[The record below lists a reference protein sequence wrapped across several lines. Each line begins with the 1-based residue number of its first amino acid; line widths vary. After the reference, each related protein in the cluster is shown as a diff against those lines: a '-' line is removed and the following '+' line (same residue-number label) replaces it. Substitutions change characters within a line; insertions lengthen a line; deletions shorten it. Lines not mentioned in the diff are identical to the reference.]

1 MEYVIP
7 GKERRNGKCFAY
19 RGRFRLTPLEI
30 FKEVPLH
37 TTDRRIAQ
45 KRLRE
50 IVQELQDERAGFI
63 RPKKQ
68 REAVQR
74 AVSEHIE
81 AFIAERYA
89 VGRDEKYVRE
99 LKKKLAALASECR
112 WKFIADITPESFCAW
127 RRRQTKSTKSL
138 NEYLSAIGGW
148 LNWLKPAVGPNPLR
162 FVGRTRTASGW
173 RGKRRAVT

>member
-7 GKERRNGKCFAY
+7 GKKRRNGKRSPY
-19 RGRFRLTPLEI
+19 RGRFRLTPLEK

-99 LKKKLAALASECR
+99 LKKSWRPWLRSAGGSLLPIS
-112 WKFIADITPESFCAW
+112 
-127 RRRQTKSTKSL
+127 RRRVSVRGAAGKPNHRRLLTSIYL
-138 NEYLSAIGGW
+138 LSADC
-148 LNWLKPAVGPNPLR
+148 
-162 FVGRTRTASGW
+162 
-173 RGKRRAVT
+173 

>member
-7 GKERRNGKCFAY
+7 GKKRRNGKRSPY
-19 RGRFRLTPLEI
+19 RGRFRLTPLEK

-99 LKKKLAALASECR
+99 LKKKLAALGFGVPVEVYCGYHAGEFLCV
-112 WKFIADITPESFCAW
+112 APQANQITEDS
-127 RRRQTKSTKSL
+127 
-138 NEYLSAIGGW
+138 
-148 LNWLKPAVGPNPLR
+148 
-162 FVGRTRTASGW
+162 
-173 RGKRRAVT
+173 

>member
-7 GKERRNGKCFAY
+7 GKKRRNGKRSPY
-19 RGRFRLTPLEI
+19 RGRFRLTPLEK

-89 VGRDEKYVRE
+89 VGRKRP
-99 LKKKLAALASECR
+99 LSRSESGGRFR
-112 WKFIADITPESFCAW
+112 WTNC
-127 RRRQTKSTKSL
+127 
-138 NEYLSAIGGW
+138 GG
-148 LNWLKPAVGPNPLR
+148 
-162 FVGRTRTASGW
+162 
-173 RGKRRAVT
+173 